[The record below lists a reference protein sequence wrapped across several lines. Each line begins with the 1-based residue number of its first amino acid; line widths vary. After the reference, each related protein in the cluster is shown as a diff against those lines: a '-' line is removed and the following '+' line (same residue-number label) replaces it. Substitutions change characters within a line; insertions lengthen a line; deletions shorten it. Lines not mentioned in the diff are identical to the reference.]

1 MKNQGKSIWL
11 NGQCVLDTSDTVK
24 KKFVIC
30 RFPLKPPF
38 KDKRVFVELTTTKVF
53 SRLFAIRPFKA
64 GGRLVDS
71 AERGGYVEVKRGKS
85 TVKLGKNSW
94 IEGSFRGTEAHQSF
108 VQKGTKIGSGTL
120 LGPNVQIGKNVII
133 GDKTYIGS
141 SVQIGNKC
149 VIDHNVRIDNAI
161 IGPKTEIAT
170 GTTICQRDL
179 NGNVA
184 IAGKINLIGH
194 SPNYYQKYWWR
205 HGISPKDFSPQ
216 NIKMKDIWQRLVLE
230 CYYKNL
236 RTRIGQNV
244 QIHLAVVEAGAT
256 VGDNATMGYDTR
268 VLSRKGVE
276 NAKVVEDKE
285 IIK

>member
-1 MKNQGKSIWL
+1 MKHEGKSIWL
-11 NGQCVLDTSDTVK
+11 NEYCVLDTNDTLE

-30 RFPLKPPF
+30 RFPLKLPF
-38 KDKRVFVELTTTKVF
+38 REKRVFVELATTKTF
-53 SRLFAIRPFKA
+53 SRLFAIRPFRA
-64 GGRLVDS
+64 GGRLIDS
-71 AERGGYVEVKRGKS
+71 AERGGYVEVRHGKS

-94 IEGSFRGTEAHQSF
+94 IEGSFRGTECHQSF

-120 LGPNVQIGKNVII
+120 LGPNVQIGKNAII

-149 VIDHNVRIDNAI
+149 VIDHNVRIDNAN

-170 GTTICQRDL
+170 GTTICQKDL

-184 IAGKINLIGH
+184 IAGKTNVIGH

-216 NIKMKDIWQRLVLE
+216 NLKMKDIWQRLVLE

-244 QIHLAVVEAGAT
+244 QIHCAIVEAGAT
-256 VGDNATMGYDTR
+256 VGDNAKIGYLAH
-268 VLSRKGVE
+268 VKSRKGVE
-276 NAKVVEDKE
+276 NGKVVDDKE
-285 IIK
+285 IIR

>member
-30 RFPLKPPF
+30 RFPLKLPF
-38 KDKRVFVELTTTKVF
+38 RDKRVIVELTTTKVF
-53 SRLFAIRPFKA
+53 SRLFAIRPFRA
-64 GGRLVDS
+64 GGRLIDT
-71 AERGGYVEVKRGKS
+71 AERGGYVEVRRGKS
-85 TVKLGKNSW
+85 TVKIGKDSW
-94 IEGSFRGTEAHQSF
+94 IEGSVRGTEAHQSF

-141 SVQIGNKC
+141 SVQIGKNC

-184 IAGKINLIGH
+184 IAGKTNLIGH

-205 HGISPKDFSPQ
+205 HGISPINFAPQ

-256 VGDNATMGYDTR
+256 VGDNAKMGYDTR

-276 NAKVVEDKE
+276 NAKVVVDKE